1 MMSKIKDLIFTLQG
15 VSAGTWVRLG
25 ILVAAAVNAALRIYG
40 IETVDLGNDSFENAA
55 TVIVLVASAAAA
67 YWKNN
72 SFTEAAQAADEV
84 LQIIRSR
91 KKN

>member
-1 MMSKIKDLIFTLQG
+1 MNKIKDFIFALKG
-15 VSAGTWVRLG
+15 VSAGAWVRLG
-25 ILVAAAVNAALRIYG
+25 VLLAAAVNIALRLYG
-40 IETVDLGNDSFENAA
+40 VETVDLGNDNFENVA
-55 TVIVLVASAAAA
+55 TVVILIASAAAA

-84 LQIIRSR
+84 LEIIRSR